1 MSRAVLFLRYLEEW
15 WCHLPDTGEA
25 VMLGKQ
31 VWEDLVST
39 EADVLLVGISVCR
52 EGGFKKG

>member
-1 MSRAVLFLRYLEEW
+1 
-15 WCHLPDTGEA
+15 
-25 VMLGKQ
+25 MLGKQ

-52 EGGFKKG
+52 EGSFKKG